1 MSPSTARHVD
11 RSVVL
16 ASTLVL
22 VARQYSVPS
31 KGFWAASGLGGDIA
45 TMTLLALIAIF
56 GTFTPFQSWAERSQV
71 AHRTAVRHQVLT
83 HFGRLLA
90 LAVKAQPSIAP
101 TDLGLHIWTIRRSWR
116 TRPFQRLARL
126 ATYKLGTTPA
136 TRSFE
141 PAKGVGVVGLCW
153 KRNEEVGFNV
163 AALAELLRTQEQY
176 ESYRNNKGEDA
187 VMGLSWMDF
196 ERIRHRGAVFA
207 SPIRNSRGEFIGCVS
222 VDASRSFES
231 LSGDELWHEVNSL
244 CLVLGHDGLRY
255 V

>member
-1 MSPSTARHVD
+1 MSPSTARLVD
-11 RSVVL
+11 RSVLL
-16 ASTLVL
+16 AATLIL
-22 VARQYSVPS
+22 VAHQYSFPS
-31 KGFWAASGLGGDIA
+31 QRFWVASGLDSDFTSMA
-45 TMTLLALIAIF
+45 LLALIATF

-71 AHRTAVRHQVLT
+71 VHRTAVRHQVLS

-90 LAVKAQPSIAP
+90 LAVRAQPSIAP
-101 TDLGLHIWTIRRSWR
+101 TDLGLHIWTIRRSWW
-116 TRPFQRLARL
+116 TRPFQRLVRL

-153 KRNEEVGFNV
+153 KRNEEVAVNV

-176 ESYRNNKGEDA
+176 DSYRNNKGEDA
-187 VMGLSWMDF
+187 VMGLSWVDF

-207 SPIRNSRGEFIGCVS
+207 SPIRDSRGEFIGCVS

-231 LSGDELWHEVNSL
+231 LSGDELWHEINSL
-244 CLVLGHDGLRY
+244 CLVLGHDGLRH